1 MSVVAVKIYNDKIK
15 VAADSIVCCGSSK
28 KTDGNFAKLVKV
40 NDMIIGTVGNADE
53 GSLMWLYAET
63 HKPFSATEKDVLS
76 FIAEF
81 SKWKAAFGASGDIE
95 NAYIIVFNKKA
106 FYISGLLVYRI
117 KNYEAIGAGMD
128 FANAALYL
136 GHSPKKAVEVSCA
149 LSYYVAEPIIEYEV
163 KFDNKKQG
171 VV

>member
-1 MSVVAVKIYNDKIK
+1 MSVVAVKVYNDKIK

-28 KTDGNFAKLVKV
+28 KTDGNFVKLCKV

-53 GSLMWLYAET
+53 GSLMWLYAEN
-63 HKPFSATEKDVLS
+63 HKPLSATEKDVLN

-81 SKWKAAFGASGDIE
+81 SKWKQTFGADSDIK
-95 NAYIIVFNKKA
+95 NAYIIVFDEKA
-106 FYISGLLVYRI
+106 FYVSGLLVYHI

-136 GHSPKKAVEVSCA
+136 DHSPKKAVEVSCA
-149 LSYYVAEPIIEYEV
+149 LSCYVAEPIIEYEV
-163 KFDNKKQG
+163 KFNNKK
-171 VV
+171 